1 MMSKFAEKL
10 RRTYLGSAPSMGF
23 RKSAE
28 AGPPPLL
35 IIANLTKASLT
46 EAKAIAGAD
55 IDAGVVSSQDIN
67 AKSFGQLTKAMGDI
81 PVGLSLESAD
91 KNEISKLIEFG
102 SDFVVFGLKTP
113 LEAVN
118 KEGVGKILK
127 IEPSLDQGLVRA
139 INGLP
144 LAVDGVLVTGE
155 ESLITFERLLVCQRF
170 AELLAKPLLVTLGS
184 PVTAG
189 ELKSLYEAG
198 VNGLV
203 LPQGFPAEVFA
214 DLKKMVGSLSRT
226 AKRKTRGAALLPRL
240 GGEPEAEAEEKE
252 EEEEEEI

>member
-1 MMSKFAEKL
+1 MMSKFADKL
-10 RRTYLGSAPSMGF
+10 RRVYLGSAPSMGF

-35 IIANLTKASLT
+35 IIANLTKASIT
-46 EAKAIAGAD
+46 EVKAIAGAD
-55 IDAGVVSSQDIN
+55 MDAGILSSEDIN
-67 AKSFGQLTKAMGDI
+67 AKSFGQLAKAMGDI
-81 PVGLSLESAD
+81 PLGLLLESTD
-91 KNEISKLIEFG
+91 KDEIARFIELG

-118 KEGVGKILK
+118 KEGVSKILK
-127 IEPSLDQGLVRA
+127 IEISLDQGLVRA

-155 ESLITFERLLVCQRF
+155 ESFITIERLLICQRL

-184 PVTAG
+184 SATAD

-198 VNGLV
+198 VNGLM
-203 LPQGFPAEVFA
+203 LPQGLPAEVFA

-240 GGEPEAEAEEKE
+240 GGELEAEAEVEE